1 MIAFPYHVIME
12 SFIFNAYVEIG
23 SIFNDL
29 RFWHILWN
37 ENVLTNMI
45 PCLYTSSH
53 RIYLLCCSQVQL
65 PDRIV
70 IYELYSEDAADM
82 HYRIKEKINKK
93 FDCNLLVVTANNI
106 ILCLVSWLLS
116 RYYVGVSNVLLNF
129 VFVFL

>member
-1 MIAFPYHVIME
+1 MIVCI
-12 SFIFNAYVEIG
+12 
-23 SIFNDL
+23 
-29 RFWHILWN
+29 
-37 ENVLTNMI
+37 
-45 PCLYTSSH
+45 
-53 RIYLLCCSQVQL
+53 QVQL